1 MRICCRI
8 ILAAA
13 LAVAAAAFSGCEAEA
28 SSGSKSV
35 KVSSSGSASSS
46 SSSSSSGNSSSSSGS
61 SENRTITINASR
73 SALSSSQRT
82 ATLSVNAVN
91 CSWSLSNP
99 AYGSLN
105 RTTGTSV
112 TYTGSQFPAGGV
124 RQTVIVNGY
133 VDGQPRRG
141 SITISQN
148 EFAGGDVIDIGGNL

>member
-1 MRICCRI
+1 MRTCCRI
-8 ILAAA
+8 FLTAA

-46 SSSSSSGNSSSSSGS
+46 SSSSSSGSSSSSS
-61 SENRTITINASR
+61 SSSDNGAISISASR

-82 ATLSVNAVN
+82 TTLSAKADN

-99 AYGSLN
+99 AYGALN
-105 RTTGTSV
+105 RTTGNSV
-112 TYTGSQFPAGGV
+112 IYTGSQFPASGV
-124 RQTVIVNGY
+124 RQTVTVNGY
-133 VDGQPRRG
+133 VDGQSRRG
-141 SITISQN
+141 TITISQN